1 MTNLSSLTII
11 LVIIGYCNAIYIM
24 GRQGQSCWDACF
36 EQQLNCGKKKK
47 KQQIERFWFG
57 IDGILFNWLSKFFFN
72 KLVLISNDFH
82 FITKFVNRK
91 CSKKLIFFER
101 RLNKQK
107 ITLIFKLNYI
117 IYAMVFEKRYFY
129 YFNQLF

>member
-47 KQQIERFWFG
+47 NNRLKDFDLELMAYYLIDCLNFSLINWF
-57 IDGILFNWLSKFFFN
+57 
-72 KLVLISNDFH
+72 
-82 FITKFVNRK
+82 
-91 CSKKLIFFER
+91 
-101 RLNKQK
+101 
-107 ITLIFKLNYI
+107 
-117 IYAMVFEKRYFY
+117 
-129 YFNQLF
+129 